1 MASMIYAMSRV
12 VMCFLLSILVS
23 TILIRVGLSRM
34 AEIKHKPFPTTGFW
48 IGFFETILVFVF
60 VLEREFTALAIIA
73 AAKQFLGPKTDATE
87 QDRIRYRLG
96 SLMSVAVAVIFAVIA
111 RAWVS
116 HLMWVLMA

>member
-1 MASMIYAMSRV
+1 MVSMIYGMSRV

-23 TILIRVGLSRM
+23 TIVIRAGLSRM

-48 IGFFETILVFVF
+48 IGFFETILVFAF
-60 VLEREFTALAIIA
+60 VLEREMTGLAIIV
-73 AAKQFLGPKTDATE
+73 AAKQFLGPRTDTTE

-96 SLMSVAVAVIFAVIA
+96 SLMSVAIAVIFAIIA

-116 HLMWVLMA
+116 HLLWVLMA